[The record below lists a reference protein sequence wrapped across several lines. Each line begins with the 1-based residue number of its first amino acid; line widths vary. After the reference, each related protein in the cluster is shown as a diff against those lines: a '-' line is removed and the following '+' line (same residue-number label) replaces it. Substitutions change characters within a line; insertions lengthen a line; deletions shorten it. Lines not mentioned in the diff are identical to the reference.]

1 MAGRIANVLIPA
13 RERPVQTLAIVEGRM
28 LLISGLAILA
38 LAVML
43 TSPDSAPGR
52 ALRLW
57 LVETPARALNRLGRG
72 RVVFFALLAAAGLML
87 ALLFKADGLHLFGL
101 MLPDLMVWFVVF
113 DVGVFI
119 DALLIAG
126 AILAANGLGEAR
138 ARVAAAPRTIAR
150 LLARRRPR
158 ARLPRR
164 ARTRP
169 ADAEDDGPGWVHQ
182 LPGYRAFSMA

>member
-1 MAGRIANVLIPA
+1 MLI
-13 RERPVQTLAIVEGRM
+13 
-28 LLISGLAILA
+28 ISGLALLA

-43 TSPDSAPGR
+43 ASPDSAPGR

-126 AILAANGLGEAR
+126 AILSANGLGEAR
-138 ARVAAAPRTIAR
+138 ARVAAALRTIAR

-169 ADAEDDGPGWVHQ
+169 ADAEDDGPGWAHQ

>member
-1 MAGRIANVLIPA
+1 MLI
-13 RERPVQTLAIVEGRM
+13 
-28 LLISGLAILA
+28 ISGLAMLA

-43 TSPDSAPGR
+43 ASPDSGPGR
-52 ALRLW
+52 GLRLW

-72 RVVFFALLAAAGLML
+72 RMVFFALLAAAGLML

-101 MLPDLMVWFVVF
+101 MLPDLMVWFAVF

-138 ARVAAAPRTIAR
+138 ARVAAAPRMIAR

-158 ARLPRR
+158 ARLRR
-164 ARTRP
+164 RSRARP
-169 ADAEDDGPGWVHQ
+169 ADAGDDGPGWVVQ

>member
-1 MAGRIANVLIPA
+1 MLI
-13 RERPVQTLAIVEGRM
+13 
-28 LLISGLAILA
+28 ISGLAMLA

-43 TSPDSAPGR
+43 ASPDSAPGR
-52 ALRLW
+52 ALRRG

-72 RVVFFALLAAAGLML
+72 KVVFFALLAAAGLML

-101 MLPDLMVWFVVF
+101 MLPDLMVWFAVF

-138 ARVAAAPRTIAR
+138 ARVAAAPRMIAR
-150 LLARRRPR
+150 MIARRQPR

-164 ARTRP
+164 ARPRP
-169 ADAEDDGPGWVHQ
+169 TDAAADDDGPGWVHQ